1 MWNHLAV
8 SSTLSTLMCT
18 QPWASSTRTSL
29 SSLTQ
34 ICGVGLSLSLSLSN
48 VMRMLQT
55 GWKIWS
61 ICTSIQYSL
70 PNFHYVA
77 YKIKIDIELAQQK
90 VCNSNKNPQAE
101 LRMLDQR
108 ARQVERGTDADALQP
123 EWCRQNEALCYLRV

>member
-1 MWNHLAV
+1 MVDLHV
-8 SSTLSTLMCT
+8 
-18 QPWASSTRTSL
+18 
-29 SSLTQ
+29 
-34 ICGVGLSLSLSLSN
+34 
-48 VMRMLQT
+48 
-55 GWKIWS
+55 
-61 ICTSIQYSL
+61 YSL

-90 VCNSNKNPQAE
+90 VRNSNKNPQAE